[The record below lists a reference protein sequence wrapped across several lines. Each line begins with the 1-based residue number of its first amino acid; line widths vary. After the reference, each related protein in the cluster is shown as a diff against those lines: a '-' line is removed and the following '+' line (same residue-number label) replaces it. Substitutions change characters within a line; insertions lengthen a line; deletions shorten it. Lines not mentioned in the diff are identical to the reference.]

1 MLAGMASVPV
11 AMWLEARLAPDMSA
25 MNGPLTQRIWLSLFV
40 AGPVEE
46 SCKIVAVT
54 LLIWFQSNFDEPLDG
69 IVYAAAA
76 AAGVALVENLLFMR
90 GQPSSVVFRGP
101 AATGASLFF
110 AGFWG
115 AARGHAIRRQRLLR
129 RAGLHPR

>member
-54 LLIWFQSNFDEPLDG
+54 LLIWFQSNFDEPMDG

-76 AAGVALVENLLFMR
+76 AAGFALVENLLFNQD
-90 GQPSSVVFRGP
+90 QPSAIHSRRP
-101 AATGASLFF
+101 AATGAHILF
-110 AGFWG
+110 AGLWRG
-115 AARGHAIRRQRLLR
+115 APGHAKQLK
-129 RAGLHPR
+129 